1 MKIIED
7 LWILLESGVVLFKRI
22 IDKTIKT
29 QLFGALMSAL
39 NSFAD
44 RLSDGGL
51 SNFELSDRRFVLMKK
66 NNVLFVSCASKK
78 VKEKRI
84 IEQLNKVAEK
94 FFELYPLKWI
104 QNEWDSDISYFS
116 DFKKEL
122 ESIL

>member
-39 NSFAD
+39 NSFAE

-51 SNFELSDRRFVLMKK
+51 SNFDLSERRFVLMKK
-66 NNVLFVSCASKK
+66 NNVLFVSGASKK

-94 FFELYPLKWI
+94 FFELYPTEWI
-104 QNEWDSDISYFS
+104 QNDWDNDVSYFE
-116 DFKKEL
+116 DFEKEL
-122 ESIL
+122 DSIL